1 MIHQLWRFVKK
12 KDEHFFIKNFM
23 RSEIAEFSQ
32 QPPPLAAHSNKAKK
46 LAACIAISFFFCYNN

>member
-32 QPPPLAAHSNKAKK
+32 QPPSLAAHLNKAKK
-46 LAACIAISFFFCYNN
+46 IGGMYCNFVFLLL